1 MMAAEAFLSH
11 SFALLMTRSMLALF
25 NHVSEICAMGS
36 EVFKKHPGPFVKD
49 LLKT

>member
-1 MMAAEAFLSH
+1 MIAAEAFLSQ
-11 SFALLMTRSMLALF
+11 SFALLMNPSTQALF
-25 NHVSEICAMGS
+25 NHAWEIRAVES